1 MEKTTNKGAFQR
13 LFSNDNFKAK
23 NAYTQAI
30 LHKISSC
37 HTLALGYHCYQCN
50 NEDCQHTHTQYHSC
64 GNRHCPFCGTLK
76 KDQWVEDRV
85 ADLLPTPYYHIVFT
99 VPHSWNKVM
108 MQSPRELYKIL
119 FDAAS
124 ETLLKLGANP
134 EYLGAT
140 PGITAVLHTWGQKLD
155 YHVHLHCIVSGG
167 GVNANNE
174 WVQAKRANGKFL
186 FPEEALKKVYKAVFL
201 RLVRQRRKEITSRY
215 LGTGSDS
222 GQIEEAIRLSG
233 YRKWKVYA
241 KAPFGGPDKVIK
253 YLGRY
258 THKTAITHYRI
269 NSVKDGMVYFEY
281 KDYADGNK
289 VKEKKLTTT
298 EFVRRFEMHILP
310 KRFVRI
316 RHYGFLTNRG
326 KAARINEIRNS
337 IGLESIK
344 LKVQVPIGVRMLEK
358 FGKDI
363 AKCQQCH
370 LGRYELLFT
379 KRFDKITYSRA
390 RDSPLLEKLKN

>member
-1 MEKTTNKGAFQR
+1 MEKTTNKSAFQR
-13 LFSNDNFKAK
+13 LFSLANFKAK
-23 NAYTQAI
+23 NVYTQAI
-30 LHKISSC
+30 CDRISRC

-50 NEDCQHTHTQYHSC
+50 NEECQHTHTQYHSC
-64 GNRHCPFCGTLK
+64 GNRHCPFCGTFK

-108 MQSPRELYKIL
+108 MQSPKQLYKIV

-124 ETLLKLGANP
+124 ETLLTLGANP

-155 YHVHLHCIVSGG
+155 YHVHVHCVVSGG
-167 GVNANNE
+167 GVNANKE
-174 WVQAKRANGKFL
+174 WVPAKRANGRFL
-186 FPEEALKKVYKAVFL
+186 FPEAALKKVYKAVFL
-201 RLVRQRRKEITSRY
+201 RLVRQRREQITC
-215 LGTGSDS
+215 DDD
-222 GQIEEAIRLSG
+222 QINEAIRLSG

-241 KAPFGGPDKVIK
+241 KAPFGGPDQVIK

-258 THKTAITHYRI
+258 THKTAITHHRI
-269 NSVKDGMVYFEY
+269 KSVKQGLVRFEY

-289 VKEKKLTTT
+289 IKEMKPTAE
-298 EFVRRFEMHILP
+298 EFMQRFERHILP

-326 KAARINEIRNS
+326 KATRINEIRNS
-337 IGLESIK
+337 MGLDPVT
-344 LKVQVPIGVRMLEK
+344 LKIEVPVAVRMLEK

-363 AKCQQCH
+363 SKCEHCDT
-370 LGRYELLFT
+370 GRYELLFT
-379 KRFDKITYSRA
+379 KRFDKITYRRA
-390 RDSPLLEKLKN
+390 RASPPPEKLKI

>member
-13 LFSNDNFKAK
+13 LFSYANFKAK
-23 NAYTQAI
+23 NSYRQAI
-30 LHKISSC
+30 LDRISCC

-108 MQSPRELYKIL
+108 MQSPKQLYKIL

-124 ETLLKLGANP
+124 ETLLGLGQNP

-140 PGITAVLHTWGQKLD
+140 PGITAVLHSWGQKLD
-155 YHVHLHCIVSGG
+155 YHVHLHCVVSGG
-167 GVNANNE
+167 GVNANKE
-174 WVQAKRANGKFL
+174 WVPAKRTNGKFL
-186 FPEEALKKVYKAVFL
+186 FPEAALKKVYKAVFL
-201 RLVRQRRKEITSRY
+201 RTVRQRRKEIIC
-215 LGTGSDS
+215 DND
-222 GQIEEAIRLSG
+222 QIDEAIRLSG
-233 YRKWKVYA
+233 HKKWKVYA
-241 KAPFGGPDKVIK
+241 KAPFGGPDQVIK

-269 NSVKDGMVYFEY
+269 KSVKQGKVCFEY

-289 VKEKKLTTT
+289 TKEMELTET
-298 EFVRRFEMHILP
+298 EFMQRFERHILP

-326 KAARINEIRNS
+326 KATRINDIRNS
-337 IGLESIK
+337 MGLESVTV
-344 LKVQVPIGVRMLEK
+344 KVEVSTAVRMLEK

-363 AKCQQCH
+363 TECQQCH
-370 LGRYELLFT
+370 MGRYELLFT
-379 KRFDKITYSRA
+379 KRFDKITYRRA
-390 RDSPLLEKLKN
+390 RASPTLEKLKN